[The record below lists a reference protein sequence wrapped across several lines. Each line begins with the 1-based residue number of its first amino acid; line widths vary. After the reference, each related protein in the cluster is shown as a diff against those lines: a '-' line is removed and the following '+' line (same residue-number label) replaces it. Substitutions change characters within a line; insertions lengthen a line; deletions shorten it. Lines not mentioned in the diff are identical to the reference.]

1 MIDNSIG
8 TGIWD
13 VCRIFGSVLPRTLIW
28 GILGAAEGFLLDY
41 SDFQLFKHRNG
52 PGGDGP
58 GGEEYLDLWHHPYS
72 VHVFGMVIGFSL
84 VMYLTPR
91 ALP

>member
-8 TGIWD
+8 TGILD
-13 VCRIFGSVLPRTLIW
+13 VFRIFGSVLPRTLMW

-41 SDFQLFKHRNG
+41 SDLQLFKHRNG
-52 PGGDGP
+52 PGGDD
-58 GGEEYLDLWHHPYS
+58 EAYQWHHPYS

-84 VMYLTPR
+84 VM
-91 ALP
+91 